1 MAGSGVGAAAD
12 MEGRDRSGIFSGDIA
27 DVDILYKVATSG
39 LHHAWWCSWETQT
52 LPQRNQK
59 EHIPKSGSFNKY
71 SENE

>member
-52 LPQRNQK
+52 LMGNTNTASKKSERTYPQ
-59 EHIPKSGSFNKY
+59 IWIV
-71 SENE
+71 